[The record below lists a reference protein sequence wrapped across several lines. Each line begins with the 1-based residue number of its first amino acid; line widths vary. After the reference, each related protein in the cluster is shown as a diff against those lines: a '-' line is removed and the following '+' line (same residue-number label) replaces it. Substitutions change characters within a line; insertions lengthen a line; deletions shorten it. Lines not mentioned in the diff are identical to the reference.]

1 MFEPG
6 TNKVIV
12 LSGVEVTSS
21 LEHVFRDF
29 SMQFIGIEDVDMDKA
44 WPQVWVEPS
53 YALAGQ
59 KGLIVRANKNMR
71 EAGWKFTPLGKRI
84 YGQWRLLVDSG
95 GARPA

>member
-44 WPQVWVEPS
+44 WPQVWVQPT
-53 YALAGQ
+53 YDLAEH
-59 KGLIVRANKNMR
+59 KGLVQTASNWKDPAM
-71 EAGWKFTPLGKRI
+71 WKFTPLGKRI